1 MLIGSVCFVSKLC
14 QISRSPETEKCKGRS
29 YVSEGWAPMI

>member
-1 MLIGSVCFVSKLC
+1 MNDYAHVSELC

-29 YVSEGWAPMI
+29 YVNEGWAPLN